1 LHSKEDLFTHILLPA
16 LDFFWAYIT
25 QRGCPKELA
34 SWVNVSGAWQRQ
46 LRVVATMTTTPRR
59 GYHGG
64 TPIAG
69 WSIIEKPIKHI
80 KMDDLG
86 GAVPFF

>member
-1 LHSKEDLFTHILLPA
+1 
-16 LDFFWAYIT
+16 
-25 QRGCPKELA
+25 
-34 SWVNVSGAWQRQ
+34 
-46 LRVVATMTTTPRR
+46 MTTTPRR

-69 WSIIEKPIKHI
+69 WSFMEKPIKHI

-86 GAVPFF
+86 GAVPFFKETPMAAAGFLFF